1 MNKFNHIPSLVVFA
15 VLAAATCVIVLLVR
29 SCRSG
34 TEVSASLSAVK
45 VEPGGYFTYSD
56 STRSA
61 RTWLW
66 EFGDG
71 CSSDKPSGTY
81 AYQKP
86 GDYRI
91 RLTVDDEYEKLFT
104 VHVRAAE
111 NTSLSRLAEIAAP
124 ATAMQGEYIVFSG
137 VGDDKEWR
145 WEFGASGIVDSREKN
160 PIYAYAEPGKY
171 QVRLRTE
178 NTQYPVVHNI
188 EILPGYSP
196 SDSTDVMNVIAQEIR
211 RHLQAICDGGPFN
224 SNYNRIVKK
233 YLCSDEK
240 TEVSIN
246 NTKFNDI
253 YSYCQGL
260 AAVGRGR
267 KLTIEHVA
275 VEIPDPESGCVTRV
289 IVIQTEKEK
298 MK

>member
-15 VLAAATCVIVLLVR
+15 VLAVTTCVIILLVR
-29 SCRSG
+29 SCRPDM
-34 TEVSASLSAVK
+34 EVRASLSSVE
-45 VEPGGYFTYSD
+45 VEPGSRFTYTD

-71 CSSDKPSGTY
+71 NSSDKASGTY
-81 AYQKP
+81 AYREP

-91 RLTVDDEYEKLFT
+91 RLTVNGEYEKLFT
-104 VHVRAAE
+104 VRVKPAE
-111 NTSLSRLAEIAAP
+111 NNSLSRVAEIAAP
-124 ATAMQGEYIVFSG
+124 ATAIQGEYIVFNG

-196 SDSTDVMNVIAQEIR
+196 SDSTDMMSIIAQEIR
-211 RHLQAICDGGPFN
+211 RHLQAICDGGSFN
-224 SNYNRIVKK
+224 SNYNRIVKN

-246 NTKFNDI
+246 NAKFNDI

-260 AAVGRGR
+260 AAVRRSR

-298 MK
+298 

>member
-1 MNKFNHIPSLVVFA
+1 MNKFTHIPALVVFV
-15 VLAAATCVIVLLVR
+15 VLAVTTCAIILLVR

-34 TEVSASLSAVK
+34 MEVSASLSATE
-45 VEPGGYFTYSD
+45 VEPGGRFTYAD

-71 CSSDKPSGTY
+71 YSSAKPSGTY
-81 AYQKP
+81 AYQNP
-86 GDYRI
+86 GNYRI
-91 RLTVDDEYEKLFT
+91 RLTVNGEYEKLFT
-104 VHVRAAE
+104 VRVKPAE
-111 NTSLSRLAEIAAP
+111 NNSLSRVAGIAAP
-124 ATAMQGEYIVFSG
+124 TVALQGEYIVFNG

-160 PIYAYAEPGKY
+160 PIYAYTEPGKY
-171 QVRLRTE
+171 QVQLRTE
-178 NTQYPVVHNI
+178 NTQYPVIHNI

-196 SDSTDVMNVIAQEIR
+196 SDSTDVMSVIAQEIR
-211 RHLQAICDGGPFN
+211 KHLQAICDGGHFN
-224 SNYNRIVKK
+224 NNYNQIVKN

-246 NTKFNDI
+246 NSKFNDI

-260 AAVGRGR
+260 AAIGRGR
-267 KLTIEHVA
+267 KLLIEHVA
-275 VEIPDPESGCVTRV
+275 VEIPDMESGCVTRI
-289 IVIQTEKEK
+289 IVIQTEKEIIK
-298 MK
+298 

>member
-15 VLAAATCVIVLLVR
+15 VLAVATCIIILLVR
-29 SCRSG
+29 SCRPDM
-34 TEVSASLSAVK
+34 EVRASLSAVE
-45 VEPGGYFTYSD
+45 VEPGSRFTYTD
-56 STRSA
+56 STRRA

-71 CSSDKPSGTY
+71 SSSDKASGTY
-81 AYQKP
+81 AYGKP

-91 RLTVDDEYEKLFT
+91 RLTVNDAYEKLFT
-104 VHVRAAE
+104 VRVKSAE
-111 NTSLSRLAEIAAP
+111 NNSLSGVAEIDAP

-196 SDSTDVMNVIAQEIR
+196 SDSTDMMSVIAQDIR
-211 RHLQAICDGGPFN
+211 KHLQAICDGEPFN
-224 SNYNRIVKK
+224 SNYNQIVKK

-246 NTKFNDI
+246 NNKLNDI

-260 AAVGRGR
+260 VAVGRGR
-267 KLTIEHVA
+267 KLIIEHVA

-298 MK
+298 